1 VLKKPYIK
9 FYERDYNNY
18 YLIQVGQIF
27 YLAIESILPYNSSGL
42 FSKQKELQQ
51 ALKLLPIY
59 SPILLTL
66 TSLVQQE
73 KTGEQELEGVGK
85 EEIFTEVSISD
96 VRKKIAEL
104 TNQTHDES
112 KFNFKKAIKAPT
124 VRKIME
130 ESNFSLLM
138 RQDLDTFKSV
148 YWIAKSDKFG
158 KLTIHE
164 ITTAGRDEEK
174 LMVMNSY
181 FLDRELVSSLLIK
194 MQEIQI
200 KQDKLRLKN
209 LKKEHKK
216 MLKHLPIKNEN
227 NENNENEGD
236 VIND

>member
-1 VLKKPYIK
+1 
-9 FYERDYNNY
+9 
-18 YLIQVGQIF
+18 
-27 YLAIESILPYNSSGL
+27 
-42 FSKQKELQQ
+42 
-51 ALKLLPIY
+51 
-59 SPILLTL
+59 
-66 TSLVQQE
+66 
-73 KTGEQELEGVGK
+73 
-85 EEIFTEVSISD
+85 
-96 VRKKIAEL
+96 
-104 TNQTHDES
+104 
-112 KFNFKKAIKAPT
+112 
-124 VRKIME
+124 
-130 ESNFSLLM
+130 M